1 MPSTITQQSDR
12 RSRGNRRRPSGLGAQ
27 IRESEPGDAA
37 LRPRDGERAPL
48 HSKRCAGAR
57 SGWAAWRERPCPIFF
72 ERHRQLFGEFFSA
85 RLAADLLHIWREV
98 RDSSR
103 LVSINGDDSLYP
115 QRRRVAP
122 LSSASFATQR

>member
-27 IRESEPGDAA
+27 IRESEPAMPGAA
-37 LRPRDGERAPL
+37 RGTASGRPFTVSVVPALEADGPL
-48 HSKRCAGAR
+48 
-57 SGWAAWRERPCPIFF
+57 
-72 ERHRQLFGEFFSA
+72 GEEDLAQFFSSGSA
-85 RLAADLLHIWREV
+85 SFSRVLQRLACGRSPHIWREV
-98 RDSSR
+98 RGSLR